1 VGNEALL
8 RQGKKKWRRHV
19 ADVVIQ
25 LTAALEP
32 QEVVR
37 GGGNAKKLKELPPNW
52 RAGDNRNAFLS
63 GFRLWEKLNEPRSM
77 IPIPLSLTL
86 NTEMSGKESE
96 YDSTSSSDNKAPSV
110 EAARMEGSQFS

>member
-1 VGNEALL
+1 MGNQALL

-32 QEVVR
+32 QEVVL
-37 GGGNAKKLKELPPNW
+37 GGGNAKKLKELPRNC
-52 RAGDNRNAFLS
+52 RAGDNRNAFL
-63 GFRLWEKLNEPRSM
+63 GAFRLGEKLDEPRSM

-86 NTEMSGKESE
+86 NTEKCGKESE
-96 YDSTSSSDNKAPSV
+96 YGSTGRNNRAPSV